1 MATATAERLMTA
13 DDLERLPDDGSAL
26 YELDHGRL
34 IRLNLSWARHAL
46 TSTNTTFEMWR
57 FVKEHDLGLCF
68 PANTGFQLTT
78 DPDTV
83 RAPKTSFVS
92 AKRIPKDGIPRR
104 GYWQGA
110 PDLAVEVPSPT
121 NHPGEMWRR
130 IGDLLNAG
138 TRLIWV
144 IDPER
149 RTALIIHPGGETRL
163 VGEDATLDGEDVI
176 PGFLLPLR
184 DVLA

>member
-1 MATATAERLMTA
+1 MATPTVEQLMTA
-13 DDLERLPDDGSAL
+13 EELERMPDDGSAL

-46 TSTNTTFEMWR
+46 TSANTTFEMSR
-57 FVKEHDLGLCF
+57 FVKHHALGLCF

-78 DPDTV
+78 NPDTV
-83 RAPKTSFVS
+83 RAPKASFVS

-104 GYWQGA
+104 GYWPGA

-121 NHPGEMWRR
+121 NPPGEMWRR

-149 RTALIIHPGGETRL
+149 RTALIIHPGGETQL
-163 VGEDATLDGEDVI
+163 HGEEYTLDGEDVV
-176 PGFLLPLR
+176 PGFLLPLH

>member
-1 MATATAERLMTA
+1 LFAVDETPKEPGIMATATAKQPMTA

-46 TSTNTTFEMWR
+46 ISAITTFEMCR
-57 FVKEHDLGLCF
+57 VVKQRALGLCF
-68 PANTGFQLTT
+68 PATSGFHLTT

-92 AKRIPKDGIPRR
+92 AERIPKDGIPLR
-104 GYWQGA
+104 GFWQGG

-121 NHPGEMWRR
+121 NRPG
-130 IGDLLNAG
+130 
-138 TRLIWV
+138 
-144 IDPER
+144 
-149 RTALIIHPGGETRL
+149 
-163 VGEDATLDGEDVI
+163 
-176 PGFLLPLR
+176 
-184 DVLA
+184 